1 MARRRTRAY
10 GTRMSFDRAAID
22 RTVDELSERLIA
34 LSRRIHEH
42 PELSYEERHASAW
55 ISELVEAAG
64 RVAVERGV
72 GGIETAFRARSG
84 SQTGPRI
91 AVLAEYDALPEI
103 GHACG
108 HNLIAGAA
116 VGAFLTLARQA
127 PAIAG
132 SIELVGT
139 PAEEGGGG
147 KIRLLEAGVF
157 EGVDAAM
164 MFHPFDRDVIAH
176 PALAIV
182 RMQAAFH
189 GAPAHAAFAPWN
201 GRSALQACLDTFR
214 LIDGQRVHF
223 HDGVRVYGIVT
234 NGGQAPNI
242 IVEDAACEF
251 TLRAPTMA
259 ALAPVVETV
268 DRCMHAAALASNV
281 EVTIHRE
288 NGYREMLNNMTLVR
302 RFSAALTAL
311 GRSPRET
318 DPTVGAASTDM
329 GDVSLALPAI
339 HPWLAICEEGETLC
353 HEREFAACAKSPRGF
368 ETMLVAA
375 KAMAHTAADLF
386 ENPGLVEQA
395 RAEHRAARAR
405 SVHG

>member
-1 MARRRTRAY
+1 
-10 GTRMSFDRAAID
+10 MSFDRAAID
-22 RTVDELSERLIA
+22 RTVDELSERLID

-42 PELSYEERHASAW
+42 PELSYEERRASGW
-55 ISELVEAAG
+55 ISELVEATG

-84 SQTGPRI
+84 SQAGPRV

-116 VGAFLTLARQA
+116 VGAFLALARQA

-132 SIELVGT
+132 SFELVGT

-182 RMQAAFH
+182 RVQAAFH

-201 GRSALQACLDTFR
+201 GRSALQACLDSFR

-251 TLRAPTMA
+251 TLRAPTMG
-259 ALAPVVETV
+259 ALVPVVDTV
-268 DRCMHAAALASNV
+268 ERCMRAAALASNV
-281 EVTIHRE
+281 EVKIQRE

>member
-1 MARRRTRAY
+1 
-10 GTRMSFDRAAID
+10 MSLDRAAID
-22 RTVDELSERLIA
+22 RTVDELGDRLID

-42 PELSYEERHASAW
+42 PELSFEERRASGW
-55 ISELVEAAG
+55 IGELVESVT

-72 GGIETAFRARSG
+72 GGLETAFRARAGAKS
-84 SQTGPRI
+84 GPRV

-116 VGAFLTLARQA
+116 VGAFLALAKQA
-127 PAIAG
+127 PALAG

-176 PALAIV
+176 PALSTL
-182 RMQAAFH
+182 RMQAEFH
-189 GAPAHAAFAPWN
+189 GAPAHAAFAPWD

-234 NGGQAPNI
+234 NGGQAANI

-251 TLRAPTMA
+251 TLRAPTSA
-259 ALAPVVETV
+259 GLAPVAETV
-268 DRCMHAAALASNV
+268 ERCMRAAALASNV
-281 EVTIHRE
+281 EVHVHRE
-288 NGYREMLNNMTLVR
+288 TGYHEMLNNMTLVG
-302 RFSAALTAL
+302 RFAAALRAL

-339 HPWLAICEEGETLC
+339 HPWLAICAEGETLC
-353 HEREFAACAKSPRGF
+353 HERAFAACAKSPRGF
-368 ETMLVAA
+368 ETMLIAA

-386 ENPGLVEQA
+386 EEPGLVEQA
-395 RAEHRAARAR
+395 RAEHRAARAK
-405 SVHG
+405 SLHG

>member
-1 MARRRTRAY
+1 MVAGMTL
-10 GTRMSFDRAAID
+10 DRAAID
-22 RTVDELSERLIA
+22 RTVDELSERLID

-42 PELSYEERHASAW
+42 PELSYEERRASGW
-55 ISELVEAAG
+55 ITEFVESVMQAP
-64 RVAVERGV
+64 VERGT
-72 GGIETAFRARSG
+72 GGMETAFRARAGAKS
-84 SQTGPRI
+84 GPRI

-116 VGAFLTLARQA
+116 VGAFLALARQA
-127 PAIAG
+127 PALSG

-147 KIRLLEAGVF
+147 KIRLLAAGVF

-176 PALAIV
+176 PALSTMRV
-182 RMQAAFH
+182 QAAFH
-189 GAPAHAAFAPWN
+189 GAPAHAAFAPWD
-201 GRSALQACLDTFR
+201 GRSALAACLDTFR

-223 HDGVRVYGIVT
+223 RDGVRVYGIVT

-251 TLRAPTMA
+251 TLRAPTTTG
-259 ALAPVVETV
+259 LTPVVETV
-268 DRCMHAAALASNV
+268 ERCMRAAALASNV
-281 EVTIHRE
+281 EVKIRRE
-288 NGYREMLNNMTLVR
+288 IGYHEMLNNMTLVR
-302 RFSAALTAL
+302 RFSAALSAL

-339 HPWLAICEEGETLC
+339 HPWLAICDEGETLC
-353 HEREFAACAKSPRGF
+353 HERAFAACAKSPRGF

-375 KAMAHTAADLF
+375 KAMAHTAADLL
-386 ENPGLVEQA
+386 EDPGLVEQA

-405 SVHG
+405 SLHG